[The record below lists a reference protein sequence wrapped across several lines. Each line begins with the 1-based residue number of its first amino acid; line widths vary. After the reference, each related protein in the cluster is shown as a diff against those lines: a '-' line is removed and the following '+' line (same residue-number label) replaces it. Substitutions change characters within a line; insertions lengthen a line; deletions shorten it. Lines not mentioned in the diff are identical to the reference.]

1 MHIAIPVTIA
11 LVSAPP
17 LLPERLEVKIVN
29 GVFGGFRRSQASPN
43 SCSPRPGRSA
53 PGAPISSPCAPASTA
68 SPMRASRNRCK
79 AQPVITRAAFH
90 CTVL

>member
-29 GVFGGFRRSQASPN
+29 GVFRRIPTVAGLGELLLAET
-43 SCSPRPGRSA
+43 GRSA
-53 PGAPISSPCAPASTA
+53 QGAPISPPCAPASTA
-68 SPMRASRNRCK
+68 SPINASRNRCK